1 MTVEKPTVGTNV
13 EFGVIGK
20 VEVVSSEEE
29 KTAGDTVEMMVLLV
43 SVATTGRLV
52 GAMEEVTFRE
62 VKEGCSKTE
71 VLEVVEPTEETVVEL
86 ATIKEEETGTEI
98 TSVVI
103 GEMEDMSNVKLEI
116 EDSGVASTASNE
128 EREGDGEED
137 SGTETAEVT
146 FEK

>member
-1 MTVEKPTVGTNV
+1 MEKPTVGTNV